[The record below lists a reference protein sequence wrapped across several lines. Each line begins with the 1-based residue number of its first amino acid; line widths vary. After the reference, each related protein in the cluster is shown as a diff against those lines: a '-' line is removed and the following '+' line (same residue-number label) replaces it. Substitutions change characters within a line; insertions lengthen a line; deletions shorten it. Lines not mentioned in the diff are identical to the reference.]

1 MEENNS
7 SHPDYEVVPGT
18 VYLVTR
24 PSHNTNEQGD
34 IILVPTPSDNLGD
47 PLRWSVWRKRYHLFL
62 LVIYSTVMTALG
74 NWESSVYVDIQDA
87 LGTSINQLNIGTAL
101 TLLMLGVGNVFFTP
115 LSHSKYSYP
124 SYSVTVLTLDRV
136 WSTYRI
142 PIQPGR
148 CHRLSHLACNCKKFW

>member
-7 SHPDYEVVPGT
+7 SHSDYQVVPGT

-24 PSHNTNEQGD
+24 PSHNTNEHGD
-34 IILVPTPSDNLGD
+34 IILVPTPSDSLGD

-74 NWESSVYVDIQDA
+74 NWESSVYVDIQYA

-101 TLLMLGVGNVFFTP
+101 TLLMLGVGNIFFTP
-115 LSHSKYSYP
+115 LSHSKCRGL
-124 SYSVTVLTLDRV
+124 VKILHLLITCRV
-136 WSTYRI
+136 WSAYRV
-142 PIQPGR
+142 PVKLNCR
-148 CHRLSHLACNCKKFW
+148 DLLSRLASNFKKLW

>member
-1 MEENNS
+1 MEDRP
-7 SHPDYEVVPGT
+7 SHSDYEVVPGT

-24 PSHNTNEQGD
+24 PSQNTNENGD
-34 IILVPTPSDNLGD
+34 IILVPTPSDSLGD

-101 TLLMLGVGNVFFTP
+101 TLLMLGVGNVFFT
-115 LSHSKYSYP
+115 LIVSA
-124 SYSVTVLTLDRV
+124 VN
-136 WSTYRI
+136 
-142 PIQPGR
+142 
-148 CHRLSHLACNCKKFW
+148 RLSTRADVLQSLVGALHTFPVWL